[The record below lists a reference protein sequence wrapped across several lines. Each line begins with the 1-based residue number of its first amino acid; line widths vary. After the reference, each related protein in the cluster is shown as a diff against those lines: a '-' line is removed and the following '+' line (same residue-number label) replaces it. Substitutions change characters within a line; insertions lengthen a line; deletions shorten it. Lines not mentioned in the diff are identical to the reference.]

1 MNLYLLSFILSFMVS
16 YVASLTSSMSDAL
29 YYDYTGKMTAI
40 YGKAILT
47 AIVVCL
53 VILAI
58 VTIAEWRIFKKAGQ
72 PGWAALIPFY
82 NDYINYKIFWGNG
95 FLFLFSLVLSVL
107 CRLPVIGVVAV
118 IIDVIFYGTTQ
129 YKKSEAFGHGIPFA
143 VGLFICPMV
152 FEMVLAF
159 GKDRY
164 LGIPQDGFSYD
175 QLKEKYGK
183 NWPKTENISFT
194 QPSAEKEKPDIT
206 YTALEPPKQ
215 ENKADDA
222 GISQK

>member
-1 MNLYLLSFILSFMVS
+1 
-16 YVASLTSSMSDAL
+16 
-29 YYDYTGKMTAI
+29 MTAI

-72 PGWAALIPFY
+72 SGWTALIPFY

-95 FLFLFSLVLSVL
+95 YLFLLSLVLSVL

-118 IIDVIFYGTTQ
+118 IIDVIFYGATQ

-152 FEMVLAF
+152 FEMILAF

-164 LGIPQDGFSYD
+164 LGISQDGFSYD

-183 NWPKTENISFT
+183 NWPKTGNVTFT
-194 QPSAEKEKPDIT
+194 QPPAEKEKPDIT
-206 YTALEPPKQ
+206 YTTPNSTKQ
-215 ENKADDA
+215 EIKTDDA
-222 GISQK
+222 GMSQK